1 MLRKKGLVW
10 DLLLGVF
17 LTSCVSLGYRF
28 PAAFPAF
35 RSFERKFYDWRSTL
49 RQDLSSGRE
58 MAIIAIDNNSIEQ
71 LGRWPWPRT
80 RIAKLLDKLKEAQAG
95 VIGLDIIYSEPEND
109 RGIKALQTI
118 SENYQ
123 RLTSSRKI
131 FDQHHLFEALISS
144 EEVRLDADARL
155 ASAIEKS
162 GNVVLPLVFTERG
175 YEHSQAAA
183 TPPLFSSASVRLAVT
198 PGMNQSLI
206 PKGFDPAYPIAIF
219 AQAALG
225 VGHANLKPDSDGIL
239 RRVYPVMRYKN
250 SYIPAYSLALA
261 LAFEKLSPSSATFSQ
276 GQSVDFAQTHI
287 PLNSKSQMMILF
299 NGPYRTFRYYSFSD
313 VMDGHVDMEAFKNK
327 IVLVG
332 LTATGIATPY
342 ATPLAPLIPPV
353 EVLANITSNI
363 LENRFIS
370 RPPWAPKLEWGL
382 IALVGAFVILALP
395 FLSAFWGFALS
406 FILFVFILGA
416 GSYFFLLGEWVKTS
430 YPAVLLALG
439 YLIGVVRR
447 FFVTEK
453 GKELVEASAIETNK
467 MLGLSFQGQGMLD
480 LAFEKFRLCPL
491 DEAMKEILYNLALD
505 FERKR
510 QFAKAAS
517 VLDLIA
523 KKDPKYKDIQS
534 KMTVLKSAASGAVL
548 KSSIGSKKEGTVVI
562 AAGAAKP
569 TLGRYEIQK
578 ELGRGAM
585 GIVYLGK
592 DPKINRWVAIK
603 TMSLGEEADPQ
614 SVKEIKERFFREA
627 EAAGK
632 LNHPNIIRIF
642 DAGEED
648 DVAYIAMEFL
658 EGQSL
663 AAYTEKGHLIPLKS
677 AMEYVATVADALA
690 YAHQQGVVHRDIK
703 PANIMILKDGS
714 LRVADFGIAR
724 VMTSSKTATGTVMG
738 TPAYMSPEQVAGKKV
753 DGRSDIFSLS
763 VVLFELLTGEKP
775 FKGGDGIGALLFQIA
790 NDPHPD
796 PLSIAPS
803 LPPSVSAILNRGLAK
818 NPEAR
823 YQSAAELARD
833 IRACYGVLK
842 VQA

>member
-1 MLRKKGLVW
+1 M
-10 DLLLGVF
+10 
-17 LTSCVSLGYRF
+17 
-28 PAAFPAF
+28 
-35 RSFERKFYDWRSTL
+35 
-49 RQDLSSGRE
+49 
-58 MAIIAIDNNSIEQ
+58 
-71 LGRWPWPRT
+71 
-80 RIAKLLDKLKEAQAG
+80 
-95 VIGLDIIYSEPEND
+95 
-109 RGIKALQTI
+109 
-118 SENYQ
+118 
-123 RLTSSRKI
+123 
-131 FDQHHLFEALISS
+131 
-144 EEVRLDADARL
+144 
-155 ASAIEKS
+155 
-162 GNVVLPLVFTERG
+162 
-175 YEHSQAAA
+175 
-183 TPPLFSSASVRLAVT
+183 
-198 PGMNQSLI
+198 
-206 PKGFDPAYPIAIF
+206 
-219 AQAALG
+219 
-225 VGHANLKPDSDGIL
+225 
-239 RRVYPVMRYKN
+239 
-250 SYIPAYSLALA
+250 
-261 LAFEKLSPSSATFSQ
+261 
-276 GQSVDFAQTHI
+276 
-287 PLNSKSQMMILF
+287 
-299 NGPYRTFRYYSFSD
+299 
-313 VMDGHVDMEAFKNK
+313 
-327 IVLVG
+327 
-332 LTATGIATPY
+332 
-342 ATPLAPLIPPV
+342 
-353 EVLANITSNI
+353 
-363 LENRFIS
+363 
-370 RPPWAPKLEWGL
+370 
-382 IALVGAFVILALP
+382 
-395 FLSAFWGFALS
+395 
-406 FILFVFILGA
+406 
-416 GSYFFLLGEWVKTS
+416 
-430 YPAVLLALG
+430 
-439 YLIGVVRR
+439 
-447 FFVTEK
+447 TEK

-480 LAFEKFRLCPL
+480 LALEKLRLCPL

-548 KSSIGSKKEGTVVI
+548 KSPIGSKKEGTVVI

-796 PLSIAPS
+796 PLSIVPS

-818 NPEAR
+818 NPETR

-842 VQA
+842 VQV

>member
-10 DLLLGVF
+10 DVLLGVF
-17 LTSCVSLGYRF
+17 LTLIVSLGYRF
-28 PAAFPAF
+28 SSAFPVF

-49 RQDLSSGRE
+49 RQDLTSGRQI
-58 MAIIAIDNNSIEQ
+58 AIITIDDDSISQ

-80 RIAKLLDKLKEAQAG
+80 RIAELLDKLKDAQAG
-95 VIGLDIIYSEPEND
+95 VVGLDIVYSEPEND
-109 RGIKALQTI
+109 RGIKALKAIAQ
-118 SENYQ
+118 NYQ
-123 RLTSSRKI
+123 ELTSSHKI
-131 FDQHHLFEALISS
+131 FDRRHLFEILISS
-144 EEVRLDADARL
+144 EEARLDADARL
-155 ASAIEKS
+155 AFAIQES
-162 GNVVLPLVFTERG
+162 SNVVLPLIFTQESYG
-175 YEHSQAAA
+175 HAQSAAL
-183 TPPLFSSASVRLAVT
+183 PPLFSSASVRLAVT
-198 PGMNQSLI
+198 TNMNSSEI
-206 PKGFDPAYPIAIF
+206 PQGFDPAYPIPAF
-219 AQAALG
+219 AQAADG
-225 VGHANLKPDSDGIL
+225 IGHANLRPDSDGVL
-239 RRVYPVMRYKN
+239 RRVDPVIRYKN

-261 LAFEKLSPSSATFSQ
+261 LASEKISPSAVTFSP
-276 GQSVDFAQTHI
+276 GKSVDFGRTKI
-287 PLNSKSQMMILF
+287 PLNSRSQMMILF

-313 VMDGHVDMEAFKNK
+313 VMNGHVDMEAFKNK

-332 LTATGIATPY
+332 LTAAGVYTPY
-342 ATPLAPLIPPV
+342 ATPLSPLIPPV

-363 LENRFIS
+363 LEGRFIS
-370 RPPWAPKLEWGL
+370 RPAWAPKLEWGL
-382 IALVGAFVILALP
+382 IIAVGAFIILALP
-395 FLSAFWGFALS
+395 FLPAFWGFALS
-406 FILFVFILGA
+406 FLLFVFILGV
-416 GSYFFLLGEWVKTS
+416 GSYFFLFGEWVKTS
-430 YPAVLLALG
+430 YPAILLASG

-453 GKELVEASAIETNK
+453 GKELIEASAIETNK

-480 LAFEKFRLCPL
+480 LAFEKFRLCPM
-491 DEAMKEILYNLALD
+491 DEPMKEILYNLALD

-517 VLDLIA
+517 VLEMIA
-523 KKDPKYKDIQS
+523 KKDRKYKDVQS
-534 KMTVLKSAASGAVL
+534 KMTVLKSAAGGAVF
-548 KSSIGSKKEGTVVI
+548 SGTIGAKKEGTVVI
-562 AAGAAKP
+562 AAGAASP

-592 DPKINRWVAIK
+592 DPKINRLVAIK
-603 TMSLGEEADPQ
+603 TMSLGEDIDPQ
-614 SVKEIKERFFREA
+614 SVREIKERFFREA

-648 DVAYIAMEFL
+648 DIAYIAMEFL

-677 AMEYVATVADALA
+677 AMEYVAIVADALA
-690 YAHQQGVVHRDIK
+690 YAHQQGVIHRDIK

-724 VMTSSKTATGTVMG
+724 VAASSKTATGTVMG
-738 TPAYMSPEQVAGKKV
+738 TPSYMSPEQIAGKKV

-763 VVLFELLTGEKP
+763 VVFFELLTGEKP

-796 PLSIAPS
+796 PLSIVAS
-803 LPPSVSAILNRGLAK
+803 LPPLVAAILNRGLAK
-818 NPEAR
+818 NPDAR
-823 YQSAAELARD
+823 YQNAAELARD
-833 IRACYGVLK
+833 IRSCYGILK
-842 VQA
+842 AQV

>member
-1 MLRKKGLVW
+1 MLRKKGLIW
-10 DLLLGVF
+10 DVLLGVF
-17 LTSCVSLGYRF
+17 LTSLVSLGYRF
-28 PAAFPAF
+28 PSAFPVF
-35 RSFERKFYDWRSTL
+35 RSFERKFYDWRSML
-49 RQDLSSGRE
+49 RQDLSAGRQIS
-58 MAIIAIDNNSIEQ
+58 IIAIDNDSISQ

-80 RIAKLLDKLKEAQAG
+80 RIAKLLERLKAAQAG
-95 VIGLDIIYSEPEND
+95 VVGLDIVYSEAENN
-109 RGIKALQTI
+109 RGIKALEAIQK
-118 SENYQ
+118 NYQ
-123 RLTSSRKI
+123 QMTSSYKI
-131 FDQHHLFEALISS
+131 YDRLHLFDTLISS
-144 EEVRLDADARL
+144 EEARLDADARL
-155 ASAIEKS
+155 SLAIQQS
-162 GNVVLPLVFTERG
+162 GNVVLPLIFT
-175 YEHSQAAA
+175 QASSGHAENAA
-183 TPPLFSSASVRLAVT
+183 VSPLFSSASVRLVVT
-198 PGMNQSLI
+198 PSMNRSEI
-206 PKGFDPAYPIAIF
+206 PRGFDPAYPIASF
-219 AQAALG
+219 AQAEAG
-225 VGHANLKPDSDGIL
+225 IGHANLRADSDGIL
-239 RRVYPVMRYKN
+239 RRVYPVMNYRDF
-250 SYIPAYSLALA
+250 YIPAYSLALA
-261 LAFEKLSPSSATFSQ
+261 LAFEKIPPSAVTFSP
-276 GQSVDFAQTHI
+276 GKSVDFGNTHI
-287 PLNSKSQMMILF
+287 PLNSRSQMMILF

-313 VMDGHVDMEAFKNK
+313 VMNGHVDMEVFKDK

-332 LTATGIATPY
+332 LTASGVDTPY
-342 ATPLAPLIPPV
+342 ATSLSPLIPPV
-353 EVLANITSNI
+353 EILANITSNI
-363 LENRFIS
+363 LESRFVF
-370 RPPWAPKLEWGL
+370 RPLWAPKLEWGL
-382 IALVGAFVILALP
+382 IAFVGAFLIFGLP

-406 FILFVFILGA
+406 FLMFVFILGA
-416 GSYFFLLGEWVKTS
+416 GSYFFISGEWVKTS

-439 YLIGVVRR
+439 YLLGVVRR

-480 LAFEKFRLCPL
+480 LAFEKFRLCPM

-510 QFAKAAS
+510 QFAKAAT
-517 VLDLIA
+517 VLEMISQ
-523 KKDPKYKDIQS
+523 KDRKYKDIQS
-534 KMTVLKSAASGAVL
+534 KIVVLKSAASGAVL
-548 KSSIGSKKEGTVVI
+548 PGPLGAKKEGTVVI

-603 TMSLGEEADPQ
+603 TMSLGEDVDSA
-614 SVKEIKERFFREA
+614 SIKEIKERFFREA

-677 AMEYVATVADALA
+677 AMEYTAIVADALA

-724 VMTSSKTATGTVMG
+724 VAASSKTATGTVMG
-738 TPAYMSPEQVAGKKV
+738 TPAYMSPEQIAGKKV
-753 DGRSDIFSLS
+753 DGRADVFSLS

-775 FKGGDGIGALLFQIA
+775 FKGGDGIGSLLFQIA

-796 PLSIAPS
+796 PLSIVPS
-803 LPPSVSAILNRGLAK
+803 LPPSISAILNRGLAK

-823 YQSAAELARD
+823 YQNAAELARD

-842 VQA
+842 AQV